1 MKYGAMNLQ
10 YVLFLVVAFLIGT
23 LLLEPKFVAPWLNI
37 WLNWLGG
44 LREGLGEALIIAVIL
59 AVGVDRYVKNRLL
72 TEVTRDALSFLA
84 GHNMPD
90 KLKRLIEDLWRCQ
103 YVRNKFEIHFVLED
117 INIPNFVRLRM
128 TTTYTVWNLTEERVD
143 YKVQTSLEK
152 PRWEHYG
159 SSALEEI
166 VVSGS
171 DDFKI
176 TYEEIQKDHQ
186 HDTSDYII
194 FERNVKLLPAAK
206 QTPLKVKT
214 VRSAVYPDTWYY
226 VLDLLEPTMGI
237 KIYTNP
243 QKKFNWDVHFFHGRE
258 ASNHRVDFW
267 EHRTAYLPG
276 QSARVIWD
284 RVSP

>member
-1 MKYGAMNLQ
+1 MKFGTMNLR
-10 YVLFLVVAFLIGT
+10 YVLFLVVASLIGT
-23 LLLEPKFVAPWLNI
+23 LLLEPKFVGPWLNT

-72 TEVTRDALSFLA
+72 TEVTRDVLSFIA

-103 YVRNKFEIHFVLED
+103 YVRNKFEIHFALED
-117 INIPNFVRLRM
+117 IDIPNFVRLRM
-128 TTTYTVWNLTEERVD
+128 TTTYTVWNLTEETVD
-143 YKVQTSLEK
+143 YKVRTSLEK
-152 PRWEHYG
+152 PQWGDPG

-166 VVSGS
+166 IVSGS

-176 TYEEIQKDHQ
+176 SHEEIRKDQ
-186 HDTSDYII
+186 RDTGTYLI
-194 FERNVKLLPAAK
+194 FERNMKLLPAAR

-214 VRSAVYPDTWYY
+214 VRSAVYPDMWFY

-237 KIYTNP
+237 KIYTDP
-243 QKKFNWDVHFFHGRE
+243 QIKFDWHVDFFHGRGG
-258 ASNHRVDFW
+258 SSHRVNFW

-276 QSARVIWD
+276 QSARVTWA
-284 RVSP
+284 RMSA